1 MDITI
6 GKIVTS
12 NAHTDYV
19 CQIYGPGEIDPL
31 PEAPDYAYGTFAA
44 IDLADAGQANAVLV
58 GVIYNTLLVNPDYG
72 NLGPRLS
79 PREETEIFTPDYLSE
94 TATLVGIAALGWL
107 DGAGVARQGVPP
119 LAATVNTPVWRLDDD
134 EVRRFHI
141 DGTGN
146 LALRYMPFLMQQGNP
161 LLAPLMVNIVDRLAL
176 LFPEQTQQLAV
187 VRNNLAWR
195 NVVQPSA

>member
-1 MDITI
+1 MNIII

-31 PEAPDYAYGTFAA
+31 PQAPDYAFGTFVA
-44 IDLADAGQANAVLV
+44 IELDADAMLV

-94 TATLVGIAALGWL
+94 TATLVGIVALGWF
-107 DGAGVARQGVPP
+107 DGMGAARQGVPP
-119 LAATVNTPVWRLDDD
+119 LAAGVNAPVRRLDDG
-134 EVRRFHI
+134 EVRRFH
-141 DGTGN
+141 GAAAGK

-161 LLAPLMVNIVDRLAL
+161 LLPPLMVNIVDRLAM
-176 LFPEQTQQLAV
+176 LFPEQDQQLAV

-195 NVVQPSA
+195 NVVQPSS

>member
-1 MDITI
+1 MNITI

-58 GVIYNTLLVNPDYG
+58 VVIYNTLLVNPDYG

-119 LAATVNTPVWRLDDD
+119 LAATNCPALPFAEFVWPSTPMVAPFLASAQPCTPV
-134 EVRRFHI
+134 
-141 DGTGN
+141 
-146 LALRYMPFLMQQGNP
+146 P
-161 LLAPLMVNIVDRLAL
+161 LV
-176 LFPEQTQQLAV
+176 ELAV
-187 VRNNLAWR
+187 IYRYSRRNIRGAR
-195 NVVQPSA
+195 T